1 MIQPAYYLGI
11 YWVLFAVRVLL
22 FSNGLTDENTLVYW
36 FQSKTFTIDLR
47 LKDPISTPVLERQGW
62 VGDTIWDAQNQLL
75 SWNVSSNYQN
85 HVQWPEPAKLYSIG
99 NAILEFSPSHAYVED
114 WRPTSYPW
122 AISWPTFI

>member
-1 MIQPAYYLGI
+1 MNLLELCAQLKPSDDSACVLPRYLLGAFRRKSI
-11 YWVLFAVRVLL
+11 T

-85 HVQWPEPAKLYSIG
+85 HVQWPNPQNCIQLAMPY
-99 NAILEFSPSHAYVED
+99 
-114 WRPTSYPW
+114 
-122 AISWPTFI
+122 